1 MSQLLLTRIAYAT
14 VVPSGES
21 VGVVSS
27 PAVSVMRVNA
37 DQRSSGSGVRPNRI
51 DRETGL
57 EPTTTASIAAAATAA
72 AATPHGNHA
81 ARGRDGATVS
91 TAACDEEVDADVRVS
106 SANARSLADWKRRSG
121 DFSRHRRTMRSRP
134 GEMERRAMS
143 RSGG

>member
-37 DQRSSGSGVRPNRI
+37 DQRGSASAVRPKRI
-51 DRETGL
+51 ERETGL
-57 EPTTTASIAAAATAA
+57 ETATPAITTATAIAAAATA
-72 AATPHGNHA
+72 HGSHA
-81 ARGRDGATVS
+81 ARERVGRAAIASMD
-91 TAACDEEVDADVRVS
+91 ACDVVDAVVSVS
-106 SANARSLADWKRRSG
+106 SAKARSFADWNRRSG

-134 GEMERRAMS
+134 G
-143 RSGG
+143 